1 MKNEDTKVI
10 IDTEKEYEEI
20 KKTDVKNKVAEPINP
35 FEIKDV
41 TPENKKN
48 GKTKKIIAIVS
59 SVIVLIC
66 LVIGIWAI
74 VEKNANKW
82 EIKQNEVTVEYGE
95 VYKPTITDFIDNEKY
110 PNVTADNTEIKV
122 NASYEIDLQAENKP
136 MAYYAVGDY
145 DIDVIHK
152 VEYKLFGATIFTM
165 DETKKVKLSIN
176 DTIAPVFAED
186 APTEL
191 ETYKDCEIENIEE
204 KFKAT
209 DIAPVT
215 ISIDK
220 DNIDYATVGEYVTNV
235 YALDK
240 YDNVANKEIK
250 IKVLEPTVEV
260 DKTSLNMTVGDTG
273 TITATVNGK
282 DQTVEWASSDESVA
296 KVENGNITANKAGN
310 AKITAKA
317 NGVETSC
324 EITVAEKA
332 VALSNN
338 RSTRNANNSSSN
350 NSSRPASNGG
360 SSSSSNNGGSSSS
373 NNNTPTTNGCA
384 NGNHSM
390 GVGDIGRWFNS
401 KAELQSYVSG
411 VIAEWREK
419 RANGE
424 ITLEEYNKN
433 APTGYSGWSCA
444 NCGKWTGNFKYR

>member
-1 MKNEDTKVI
+1 MGKEETKV
-10 IDTEKEYEEI
+10 TEVAENL
-20 KKTDVKNKVAEPINP
+20 TNVKVNSNEPINP

-95 VYKPTITDFIDNEKY
+95 VYEPTITDFIDNEKY

-220 DNIDYATVGEYVTNV
+220 DNIDYSTVGEYVTNV

-240 YDNVANKEIK
+240 YDNVTNKEIK
-250 IKVLEPTVEV
+250 IKVLEPTVEL
-260 DKTSLNMTVGDTG
+260 DKTSLNMTVGDTT
-273 TITATVNGK
+273 TITATVKGK
-282 DQTVEWASSDESVA
+282 DQSVEWSSSDESIA
-296 KVENGNITANKAGN
+296 KVDNGNITTNKAGSI
-310 AKITAKA
+310 KIIAKA
-317 NGVETSC
+317 NGVEKVC
-324 EITVAEKA
+324 EVTVTEKA
-332 VALSNN
+332 VSPSNN
-338 RSTRNANNSSSN
+338 RSTRNSNNSSSN
-350 NSSRPASNGG
+350 NSSRPASNGS

-373 NNNTPTTNGCA
+373 SSSTPATSGCA
-384 NGNHSM
+384 SGEHSM
-390 GVGDIGRWFNS
+390 PTGNIGKWFNS
-401 KAELQSYVSG
+401 RSEVESYWKQVCNSWSSKWESGQITDAEYYANSPYGYKA
-411 VIAEWREK
+411 
-419 RANGE
+419 
-424 ITLEEYNKN
+424 
-433 APTGYSGWSCA
+433 WSCS

>member
-1 MKNEDTKVI
+1 MGKEETKV
-10 IDTEKEYEEI
+10 TEVAENLTNI
-20 KKTDVKNKVAEPINP
+20 KVNSNEPINS

-41 TPENKKN
+41 TPEKKN
-48 GKTKKIIAIVS
+48 KSKMKKIIAIVS
-59 SVIVLIC
+59 SVVVLIC

-82 EIKQNEVTVEYGE
+82 ELKQNEVTVEYGE
-95 VYKPTITDFIDNEKY
+95 VYEPTITDFIDKEKY
-110 PNVTADNTEIKV
+110 SNVTENNTEIKV
-122 NASYEIDLQAENKP
+122 NASYEINSQEENKP
-136 MAYYAVGDY
+136 MAYYAVGNY

-165 DETKKVKLSIN
+165 DETKKVKLSIK

-204 KFKAT
+204 KFKVT

-220 DNIDYATVGEYVTNV
+220 DNIDYSTVGEYVTNV

-240 YDNVANKEIK
+240 YDNVTNKEIK
-250 IKVLEPTVEV
+250 IKVLEPTVEL
-260 DKTSLNMTVGDTG
+260 DKTSLNMTVGDTT
-273 TITATVNGK
+273 TITATVKGK
-282 DQTVEWASSDESVA
+282 DQSVEWSSSDESIA
-296 KVENGNITANKAGN
+296 KVDNGNITTNKAGSI
-310 AKITAKA
+310 KIIAKA
-317 NGVETSC
+317 NGVEKVC
-324 EITVAEKA
+324 EVTVTEKA
-332 VALSNN
+332 AKPSNT
-338 RSTRNANNSSSN
+338 RSSRNSNNSSSN

>member
-1 MKNEDTKVI
+1 MGKEETKVI
-10 IDTEKEYEEI
+10 IDAEKEYEEI
-20 KKTDVKNKVAEPINP
+20 KKTNVENNATEPINP

-48 GKTKKIIAIVS
+48 SKSKKIIAIVS

-95 VYKPTITDFIDNEKY
+95 VYEPTITDFIDNEKY
-110 PNVTADNTEIKV
+110 PNVTADNSEIKV
-122 NASYEIDLQAENKP
+122 NATYEIDLQAENKP

-152 VEYKLFGATIFTM
+152 VEYKLFGVTIFTT
-165 DETKKVKLSIN
+165 DETKKVKLSIK
-176 DTIAPVFAED
+176 DTIAPVFPED

-191 ETYKDCEIENIEE
+191 ETYKDCEIENFEE

-220 DNIDYATVGEYVTNV
+220 DNIDYSTVGEYVTNV

-240 YDNVANKEIK
+240 YDNVTNKEIK

-260 DKTSLNMTVGDTG
+260 DKTSLNMTVGDTA
-273 TITATVNGK
+273 TITATVKGK
-282 DQTVEWASSDESVA
+282 DQIVEWTSSDESVA
-296 KVENGNITANKAGN
+296 KVENGNITANKAGI

-324 EITVAEKA
+324 DITVTAKPTA
-332 VALSNN
+332 SSNNN
-338 RSTRNANNSSSN
+338 RSTSSSSNN
-350 NSSRPASNGG
+350 NSSRPASNSG

-373 NNNTPTTNGCA
+373 SSSTPATSGCA
-384 NGNHSM
+384 SGNHSM
-390 GVGDIGRWFNS
+390 GVGNIGRWFNS
-401 KAELQSYVSG
+401 RSELQTYVGS
-411 VIAEWREK
+411 VMDNWSNK
-419 RANGE
+419 FHNGE
-424 ITLEEYNKN
+424 ITREEYYKN
-433 APTGYSGWSCA
+433 CPQGYKAWSCS
-444 NCGKWTGNFKYR
+444 NCGKWTGNFTY

>member
-1 MKNEDTKVI
+1 MGKEETKVI
-10 IDTEKEYEEI
+10 IDAEKEYEEI
-20 KKTDVKNKVAEPINP
+20 KKTNVENNATEPINP

-41 TPENKKN
+41 TPESKKN
-48 GKTKKIIAIVS
+48 IKAKKIIAIVS
-59 SVIVLIC
+59 SVVVLIC

-95 VYKPTITDFIDNEKY
+95 VYEPTITDFIDNEKY

-122 NASYEIDLQAENKP
+122 NATYEIDLQTENKP

-220 DNIDYATVGEYVTNV
+220 DNIDYSTVGEYVTNV

-240 YDNVANKEIK
+240 YDNVTNKEIK
-250 IKVLEPTVEV
+250 IKVLEPTVEL
-260 DKTSLNMTVGDTG
+260 DKTSLNMTVGDTT
-273 TITATVNGK
+273 TITATVKGK
-282 DQTVEWASSDESVA
+282 DQSVEWSSSDESIA
-296 KVENGNITANKAGN
+296 KVDNGNITTNKAGSI
-310 AKITAKA
+310 KIIAKA
-317 NGVETSC
+317 NGVEKVC
-324 EITVAEKA
+324 EVTVTEKA
-332 VALSNN
+332 ATPSNT
-338 RSTRNANNSSSN
+338 RSSRNSNNSSSN
-350 NSSRPASNGG
+350 NSSRPASNSG

-373 NNNTPTTNGCA
+373 SSSAPATSNCA
-384 NGNHSM
+384 SGNHSM
-390 GVGDIGRWFNS
+390 GVGNIGRWFNS
-401 KAELQSYVSG
+401 RSEVDAYFSSTCTQMWNKYQSGAITRDEYIKNCPQGYKA
-411 VIAEWREK
+411 
-419 RANGE
+419 
-424 ITLEEYNKN
+424 
-433 APTGYSGWSCA
+433 WSCS
-444 NCGKWTGNFKYR
+444 NCGKWTGNFTY

>member
-1 MKNEDTKVI
+1 MKNEKTKII
-10 IDTEKEYEEI
+10 IDAEKEYEEI
-20 KKTDVKNKVAEPINP
+20 KKTDVKNKVTEPINP

-41 TPENKKN
+41 TPKNKKN

-82 EIKQNEVTVEYGE
+82 ELKQNEVTVEYGE

-110 PNVTADNTEIKV
+110 PNVTTDNTEIKV
-122 NASYEIDLQAENKP
+122 NATYAIDLQAENKP

-145 DIDVIHK
+145 DVDVVHK
-152 VEYKLFGATIFTM
+152 VEYKLFGAIIFTM

-220 DNIDYATVGEYVTNV
+220 DNIDYSTVGEYVTNV

-240 YDNVANKEIK
+240 YDNVTNKEIK
-250 IKVLEPTVEV
+250 IKVLEPTVEL
-260 DKTSLNMTVGDTG
+260 DKTSLNMTVGDTA
-273 TITATVNGK
+273 TITATVKGK
-282 DQTVEWASSDESVA
+282 DQTVEWTSSDESIA
-296 KVENGNITANKAGN
+296 KVENGTVTTNKTGTV
-310 AKITAKA
+310 KITAKA

-324 EITVAEKA
+324 DITVTAKPTA
-332 VALSNN
+332 SSNNN
-338 RSTRNANNSSSN
+338 RSTSSSSNN
-350 NSSRPASNGG
+350 NSSRPASNGSN
-360 SSSSSNNGGSSSS
+360 SSSSSNGGGSSSNS
-373 NNNTPTTNGCA
+373 SAPTTNGCA
-384 NGNHSM
+384 NGNHSI
-390 GVGDIGRWFNS
+390 GVGNIGRWFNS
-401 KAELQSYVSG
+401 RSEVDAYFSSTCTQMWNKYQSGAITRDEYIKNCPQGYKA
-411 VIAEWREK
+411 
-419 RANGE
+419 
-424 ITLEEYNKN
+424 
-433 APTGYSGWSCA
+433 WSCS
-444 NCGKWTGNFKYR
+444 NCGKWTGNFTY